1 MTQISTIMAIGSM
14 TKNMELVSIT
24 LKEAST
30 MDFGSKIREKER
42 TAASNYKMGLSTKEF
57 FQEINL

>member
-1 MTQISTIMAIGSM
+1 M